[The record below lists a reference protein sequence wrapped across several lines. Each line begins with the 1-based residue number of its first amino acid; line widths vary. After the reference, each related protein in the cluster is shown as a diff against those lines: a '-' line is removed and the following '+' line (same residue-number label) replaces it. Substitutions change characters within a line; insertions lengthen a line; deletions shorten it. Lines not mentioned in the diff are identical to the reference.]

1 MLKCT
6 CSDDKVPSDDDR
18 LETSLDGIVYNPLS
32 TNKANLGELTFRN
45 PMHMNEKPKK
55 SKKILSIELDFEY
68 HTERYANK
76 RRYRDP
82 EARVSHSAA
91 GDNEFIS
98 LANYLDYNHP
108 DYELDSNFNK
118 TFVELPP
125 LTQIMFSSIRES
137 QPQLDLELMEEKEE
151 LKEE

>member
-1 MLKCT
+1 
-6 CSDDKVPSDDDR
+6 
-18 LETSLDGIVYNPLS
+18 
-32 TNKANLGELTFRN
+32 
-45 PMHMNEKPKK
+45 MHEKPKK
-55 SKKILSIELDFEY
+55 RKKILSIEMDFEY

-108 DYELDSNFNK
+108 DDELDSNFNK

-125 LTQIMFSSIRES
+125 LTQIIFSSIRES
-137 QPQLDLELMEEKEE
+137 QPQLDLDLKEEKEE
-151 LKEE
+151 FKEE